1 MKVRHTLICFFF
13 LSLQDGNTGLTN
25 AQIPS
30 VHTGTEGG
38 DITVRCSFS
47 SPGSS
52 MFFCKRECK
61 PEDILI
67 HTTGV
72 RDQRGRYS
80 ITYEGGYSLYSK
92 YVFVSIIQLTKSDS
106 GRYRCG
112 LGGFNIEF
120 EIIVVDALLDG
131 SPPEETSLYAR
142 AGGNIVVGCS
152 FTFSGR
158 GKYFCKEE
166 CKEKDILV
174 ETTGYTAER
183 GRYSIRYTQRSL
195 TDVSVYVS
203 ITQLTKSDS
212 GRYRCGLD
220 RRLSPDSYWEF
231 EIIVTDDPSA
241 SIPTTQISQTDLHQ
255 IETAPLRDVWLPV
268 GLTLAIMVILL
279 LLAVVIY
286 CRKRSSKPKEAPVET
301 EYTSVTE
308 TNQVYEN
315 IREDRHS
322 RSAPVEISSVY
333 TLAKYTHQKTPES
346 TDDYSSV
353 SESRFQNTA
362 EDYSSKLT
370 YSEVIFSKRTVGS
383 STRALRGDDNNV
395 VYAVPRVETSSDTDD
410 QPVYSVT

>member
-30 VHTGTEGG
+30 VYTGTEGG
-38 DITVRCSFS
+38 DIRVTCSFS

-67 HTTGV
+67 HTTDV

-80 ITYEGGYSLYSK
+80 IRYEGGYSLYFK
-92 YVFVSIIQLTKSDS
+92 YVFVSITQLTKSDS
-106 GRYRCG
+106 GQYKCG
-112 LGGFNIEF
+112 LGGSNIKF

-131 SPPEETSLYAR
+131 SPPEDKSLYTR

-152 FTFSGR
+152 FTVSGR
-158 GKYFCKEE
+158 RRYFCKEE

-203 ITQLTKSDS
+203 ITQLTESDS

-220 RRLSPDSYWEF
+220 RHLSPDSYWEF
-231 EIIVTDDPSA
+231 EIIVTDD
-241 SIPTTQISQTDLHQ
+241 
-255 IETAPLRDVWLPV
+255 VWLPV
-268 GLTLAIMVILL
+268 GLTLAVMVILL

-333 TLAKYTHQKTPES
+333 PLAKYTKQKTPES

-362 EDYSSKLT
+362 EDYLGKLT

-395 VYAVPRVETSSDTDD
+395 VYSVPRVETSSDTDD

>member
-25 AQIPS
+25 AQITS

-38 DITVRCSFS
+38 DIRVGCSFS
-47 SPGSS
+47 SYGTS

-80 ITYEGGYSLYSK
+80 ITYEGGE
-92 YVFVSIIQLTKSDS
+92 
-106 GRYRCG
+106 
-112 LGGFNIEF
+112 N
-120 EIIVVDALLDG
+120 VV
-131 SPPEETSLYAR
+131 
-142 AGGNIVVGCS
+142 
-152 FTFSGR
+152 
-158 GKYFCKEE
+158 
-166 CKEKDILV
+166 
-174 ETTGYTAER
+174 
-183 GRYSIRYTQRSL
+183 
-195 TDVSVYVS
+195 VS

-212 GRYRCGLD
+212 GLYSCGLGG
-220 RRLSPDSYWEF
+220 SNIKF
-231 EIIVTDDPSA
+231 EIIVVDDPSA
-241 SIPTTQISQTDLHQ
+241 SKPTQISQTDQ
-255 IETAPLRDVWLPV
+255 QQTGTASPRDVWLPV
-268 GLTLAIMVILL
+268 GLTLAIMIVLL

-286 CRKRSSKPKEAPVET
+286 CRKRSSKPKGAPVET
-301 EYTSVTE
+301 EYPSVTE

-333 TLAKYTHQKTPES
+333 TLAKYTHKKTPES

-362 EDYSSKLT
+362 EDHSSKFT
-370 YSEVIFSKRTVGS
+370 YSEVNFSKQS
-383 STRALRGDDNNV
+383 NRA
-395 VYAVPRVETSSDTDD
+395 PW
-410 QPVYSVT
+410 